1 MPKILIPYDDSGPAL
16 RAVKQ
21 VAATRDTMDK
31 VQVVLLNVQ
40 HTDFFIERLVDGRKS
55 EIERLEQPLR
65 EEGEKLLRKAAA
77 VLEKAGVRCSSHVEL
92 GNPAPIIADYA
103 KKYHCDMIVMG
114 TRGLGSVESLILGSV
129 ATKVLHLARV
139 PIMLVK

>member
-31 VQVVLLNVQ
+31 IQAVLLNVQ

-65 EEGEKLLRKAAA
+65 DEGEKLLRKAATL
-77 VLEKAGVRCSSHVEL
+77 LEKAGVHCSSHVEI

-114 TRGLGSVESLILGSV
+114 TRGLGSVESLVLGSV

-139 PIMLVK
+139 PVMLVK

>member
-21 VAATRDTMDK
+21 VAASREAMGK
-31 VQVVLLNVQ
+31 VQAVLLNVQ
-40 HTDFFIERLVDGRKS
+40 HTGFFLERLVDGRKS

-65 EEGEKLLRKAAA
+65 DHGEKLLRKAAA
-77 VLEKAGVRCSSHVEL
+77 VLEKAGVRCSAHVEP
-92 GNPAPIIADYA
+92 GDPAPLIAAYA

-114 TRGLGSVESLILGSV
+114 TRGLGSVRSIILGSV
-129 ATKVLHLARV
+129 ATKVLHLAKAPV
-139 PIMLVK
+139 MLVK

>member
-21 VAATRDTMDK
+21 VAASRETMGK
-31 VQVVLLNVQ
+31 VEAVLLNVQ

-65 EEGEKLLRKAAA
+65 DLGEKLLRKAAA
-77 VLEKAGVRCSSHVEL
+77 VLEKAGVRCSAHVEL

-129 ATKVLHLARV
+129 ATKVLHLAKV
-139 PIMLVK
+139 PVMLVK